1 MADSKRQ
8 QIITKIDARLKLIL
22 TASGYLTNA
31 GQSVYDWL
39 HRSVAAPSLLAL
51 VYRDSQENS
60 EASTAGAIGYHRHQL
75 NMEVEIL
82 VANGSTTMETMRKV
96 LADIVTVIGTD
107 PRWSGLAES
116 TLPGSNRIEVDQEN
130 KIVAGAL
137 FTFTVVYSTKAWNPY
152 L

>member
-31 GQSVYDWL
+31 GSNVYDWL
-39 HRSVAAPSLLAL
+39 KRPVSATSLLAL
-51 VYRDSQENS
+51 VYRDPQENS
-60 EASTAGAIGYHRHQL
+60 EASTAGAIGYHRHQ
-75 NMEVEIL
+75 MTIEIEIL

-107 PRWSGLAES
+107 PKWSGLAES
-116 TLPGSNRIEVDQEN
+116 TLPGSNRIDVDQES

-137 FTFTVVYSTKAWNPY
+137 FTFTVVYQTKAWNPY